1 MVSANEKL
9 DDEKGN
15 LHYEPTKE
23 VAIGDFQGGS
33 CTVRKPPE
41 HMFIVPLS
49 EKNKQIQCNSH
60 KQLVSH

>member
-1 MVSANEKL
+1 MFSANEKL

-33 CTVRKPPE
+33 CTVRKPPK
-41 HMFIVPLS
+41 HMFIRPLS
-49 EKNKQIQCNSH
+49 EKKKQILRN
-60 KQLVSH
+60 